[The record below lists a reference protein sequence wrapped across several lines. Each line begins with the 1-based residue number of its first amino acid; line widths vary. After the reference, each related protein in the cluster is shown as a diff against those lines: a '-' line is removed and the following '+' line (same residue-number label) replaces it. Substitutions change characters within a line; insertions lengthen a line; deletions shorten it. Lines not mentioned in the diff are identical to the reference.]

1 MKVPMKVMIKLFYFD
16 LLTIALRV
24 SVNII
29 LNVYIV
35 LQKSWT
41 SLIFDE
47 HQQQKNLLFAIVKG
61 TSHLNE
67 ESIQVLIPH

>member
-1 MKVPMKVMIKLFYFD
+1 MKVVIKLFYFH

-29 LNVYIV
+29 LNVYRV

>member
-1 MKVPMKVMIKLFYFD
+1 MKVVIKLFYFD

-29 LNVYIV
+29 LNVYRV